1 MIIDEMGYLCK
12 GFRDTNDKQLY
23 EFKKYYYL
31 YEYSDNIQ
39 LITDNPQYPSMLNY
53 VKTGILT
60 EEEMIQAL
68 LYKQVHYGK
77 EAL

>member
-1 MIIDEMGYLCK
+1 MFVKFVNESNTIATKLMQ
-12 GFRDTNDKQLY
+12 TNLDKVDQKDF
-23 EFKKYYYL
+23 EEYYYL

-39 LITDNPQYPSMLNY
+39 LITDNPLFPSMLNY

-68 LYKQVHYGK
+68 LYKQV
-77 EAL
+77 

>member
-1 MIIDEMGYLCK
+1 MIVDETGRYKDFINGCENE
-12 GFRDTNDKQLY
+12 DEYN
-23 EFKKYYYL
+23 KYYYL

-68 LYKQVHYGK
+68 LYK
-77 EAL
+77 